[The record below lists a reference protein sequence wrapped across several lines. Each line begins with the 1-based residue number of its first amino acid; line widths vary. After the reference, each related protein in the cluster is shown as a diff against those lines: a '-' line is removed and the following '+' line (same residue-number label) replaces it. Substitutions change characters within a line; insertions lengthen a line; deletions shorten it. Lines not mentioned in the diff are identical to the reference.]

1 VTNERTNEPIIQFTT
16 SGTGES
22 LGRPISGQSSPRLY
36 RERVMG
42 TTASLSSSEVEGE
55 HAAHGSPHRRAD
67 LHGGSTTVGS
77 WVGQQFGNY
86 QLRGWRIV
94 IRLIT
99 NTTNMRTLIG
109 GVSPQVG
116 LGNSMSAV
124 NLVEEG
130 PQ

>member
-1 VTNERTNEPIIQFTT
+1 
-16 SGTGES
+16 
-22 LGRPISGQSSPRLY
+22 
-36 RERVMG
+36 M
-42 TTASLSSSEVEGE
+42 
-55 HAAHGSPHRRAD
+55 
-67 LHGGSTTVGS
+67 
-77 WVGQQFGNY
+77 
-86 QLRGWRIV
+86 

>member
-1 VTNERTNEPIIQFTT
+1 MDGEPANDNQHHEHEDHD
-16 SGTGES
+16 SGTGAN
-22 LGRPISGQSSPRLY
+22 LDR
-36 RERVMG
+36 
-42 TTASLSSSEVEGE
+42 
-55 HAAHGSPHRRAD
+55 HGA
-67 LHGGSTTVGS
+67 
-77 WVGQQFGNY
+77 QFGDY